1 MAIHPRRVAALQRLV
16 PARRRAWIVFP
27 AGTRRRIG
35 LARGRRLQQRQAELE
50 VGGGRFCAS
59 AVRGGTRPSGGST
72 ISDVRR
78 PVRFIDMNTE
88 L

>member
-1 MAIHPRRVAALQRLV
+1 
-16 PARRRAWIVFP
+16 
-27 AGTRRRIG
+27 
-35 LARGRRLQQRQAELE
+35 LQQRQAELE